1 MTRSMRRRA
10 GSRTA
15 RTGFTLIEVLIVTV
29 MVGLLA
35 ALVIPTFLG
44 QRQKAEGA
52 TAQALL
58 RSGASA
64 LESASVDAD
73 GYADITVAQLDGMEP
88 TVAWQT
94 AAGATTADSAISVT
108 GLSATGY
115 ELATTTASGTVYTYV
130 KDLTSAP
137 TVTRTCGTGCTW

>member
-1 MTRSMRRRA
+1 MMRRIHRRA
-10 GSRTA
+10 GIRTT

-64 LESASVDAD
+64 VESASVDSD
-73 GYADITVAQLDGMEP
+73 GYAGITIAQLDGMEP
-88 TVAWQT
+88 SVAWQT
-94 AAGATTADSAISVT
+94 TAGATTAHSAISVT

-115 ELATTTASGTVYTYV
+115 ELATTTQSGTVYTYV

-137 TVTRTCGTGCTW
+137 TVARTCGTDCTW

>member
-1 MTRSMRRRA
+1 MMRRMRRRA
-10 GSRTA
+10 GIRTA

-58 RSGASA
+58 RSGAA
-64 LESASVDAD
+64 TLESASVDAD
-73 GYADITVAQLDGMEP
+73 GYADITVAQLDGLEP

-94 AAGATTADSAISVT
+94 TAGATTADDAISVT

-115 ELATTTASGTVYTYV
+115 ELATTTGSGTVYTYV
-130 KDLTSAP
+130 KDMTSVP
-137 TVTRTCGTGCTW
+137 TVTRTCGTDCTW

>member
-1 MTRSMRRRA
+1 MMRRIRRRA
-10 GSRTA
+10 GIRTA
-15 RTGFTLIEVLIVTV
+15 PTGFTLIEVLIVTV

-64 LESASVDAD
+64 IESASVDTD
-73 GYADITVAQLDGMEP
+73 GYADITTAQLDGMEP
-88 TVAWQT
+88 SVAWQT
-94 AAGATTADSAISVT
+94 TAGATTADSAISVT

-130 KDLTSAP
+130 KDLTSGP

>member
-1 MTRSMRRRA
+1 MMRRIRRRA
-10 GSRTA
+10 GIPTA
-15 RTGFTLIEVLIVTV
+15 PEGFTLIEVLIVTV

-35 ALVIPTFLG
+35 ALVIPAFLG

-64 LESASVDAD
+64 IESASVDTD
-73 GYADITVAQLDGMEP
+73 GYAAITVAQLDGMEP
-88 TVAWQT
+88 SVAWQT
-94 AAGATTADSAISVT
+94 TAGATTADSAISVT

-115 ELATTTASGTVYTYV
+115 ELATTAASGTVYTYV
-130 KDLTSAP
+130 KDLTSVP